1 MRYRRYD
8 VIEGN
13 DRVKNLR
20 PILLVAGV
28 LLSSQVC
35 ADVEVPLSAADQSAA
50 RAREAL
56 LLSVAES
63 TELGALRMRIAESQ
77 LLVREF
83 QASYTDPTLTE
94 RWKALRARALAEGTD
109 DPLVQQAVINS
120 RASDYPEADRA
131 HAVAVLNAASG
142 DNGYYGLS
150 LLWMPGLRKDPAATQ
165 RLLHTMAGA
174 QSFQSPFMALFRAF
188 DTAATPLDWRVGMPA
203 AMVGKIDPQLGQRVL
218 GMAMI
223 SAIAMPALQPIYSVC
238 EHAEGQ
244 ARADCS
250 AIARHWLA
258 DSETISDQS
267 FATALWRRL
276 CDGTDDCA
284 EASAARRKQAWLQQ
298 KVMDQMAP
306 MESEWSPALN
316 RYFDRLNAVGE
327 VAAMQE
333 FVAAHGIP
341 LDPPAN
347 WRSPWDTADHK

>member
-13 DRVKNLR
+13 GRVKNLR

-131 HAVAVLNAASG
+131 HAVA
-142 DNGYYGLS
+142 
-150 LLWMPGLRKDPAATQ
+150 
-165 RLLHTMAGA
+165 
-174 QSFQSPFMALFRAF
+174 
-188 DTAATPLDWRVGMPA
+188 
-203 AMVGKIDPQLGQRVL
+203 
-218 GMAMI
+218 
-223 SAIAMPALQPIYSVC
+223 
-238 EHAEGQ
+238 
-244 ARADCS
+244 
-250 AIARHWLA
+250 
-258 DSETISDQS
+258 
-267 FATALWRRL
+267 
-276 CDGTDDCA
+276 
-284 EASAARRKQAWLQQ
+284 
-298 KVMDQMAP
+298 
-306 MESEWSPALN
+306 
-316 RYFDRLNAVGE
+316 
-327 VAAMQE
+327 
-333 FVAAHGIP
+333 
-341 LDPPAN
+341 
-347 WRSPWDTADHK
+347 